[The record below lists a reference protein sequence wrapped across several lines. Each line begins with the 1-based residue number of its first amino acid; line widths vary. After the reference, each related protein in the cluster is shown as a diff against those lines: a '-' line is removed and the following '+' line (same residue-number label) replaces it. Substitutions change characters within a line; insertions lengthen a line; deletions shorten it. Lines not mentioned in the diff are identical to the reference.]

1 MDNGNYIQ
9 KASMTI
15 LRQIGEAFALLAT
28 LCASVLAVLPAVAAT
43 GGDDAPAVTRKGS
56 AVDPDQ
62 AHAPVARPTAYGNP
76 LWAIPLA
83 TLSISRQRPP
93 FTPSRRPP
101 APPPPVVVA
110 PPQQRVS
117 PPKAPEPER
126 LQLALI
132 GTVVGSAESIGVFL
146 DQPTQRLIRLK
157 IGEEHAGWI
166 LRAVRPREVTLEK
179 GARVEILS
187 LPQPGAAP
195 VRANQAL

>member
-1 MDNGNYIQ
+1 MIRPRPW
-9 KASMTI
+9 
-15 LRQIGEAFALLAT
+15 LALLAA
-28 LCASVLAVLPAVAAT
+28 LCASALAVPSAVAAT
-43 GGDDAPAVTRKGS
+43 GNDDLPALPGNRG
-56 AVDPDQ
+56 AVDPDRTR
-62 AHAPVARPTAYGNP
+62 APAAKPAAAYGNP

-83 TLSISRQRPP
+83 TLSISRQRPL

-101 APPPPVVVA
+101 APPPPVVIAA
-110 PPQQRVS
+110 PPPQPVQPAR
-117 PPKAPEPER
+117 APEPER

-157 IGEEHAGWI
+157 TGEEHAGWV

-187 LPQPGAAP
+187 LPRPGAAP
-195 VRANQAL
+195 AHRPNQGL

>member
-43 GGDDAPAVTRKGS
+43 GGDDAPAVTRNGD

-62 AHAPVARPTAYGNP
+62 AHAPVARPSAYGNP

-83 TLSISRQRPP
+83 TLSISRQRPL

-101 APPPPVVVA
+101 APPPPVVIAVP
-110 PPQQRVS
+110 PPQPVQPAR
-117 PPKAPEPER
+117 APEPER

-157 IGEEHAGWI
+157 TGEEH
-166 LRAVRPREVTLEK
+166 
-179 GARVEILS
+179 
-187 LPQPGAAP
+187 
-195 VRANQAL
+195 

>member
-1 MDNGNYIQ
+1 MIRPRPWLTLM
-9 KASMTI
+9 A
-15 LRQIGEAFALLAT
+15 A
-28 LCASVLAVLPAVAAT
+28 LCASALAVPSAVAAT
-43 GGDDAPAVTRKGS
+43 GNDEPPSLPGNRG
-56 AVDPDQ
+56 AVDPDR
-62 AHAPVARPTAYGNP
+62 ARAPAAKPAAAYGNP

-83 TLSISRQRPP
+83 TLSISRQRPL

-101 APPPPVVVA
+101 APPPPVVIVA
-110 PPQQRVS
+110 PPPQPVQPAR
-117 PPKAPEPER
+117 APEPER

-157 IGEEHAGWI
+157 TGEEHAGWI

-195 VRANQAL
+195 ASRPNQEL

>member
-1 MDNGNYIQ
+1 MIRPRPW
-9 KASMTI
+9 
-15 LRQIGEAFALLAT
+15 LALLAA
-28 LCASVLAVLPAVAAT
+28 LCASALGVPCAVAAT
-43 GGDDAPAVTRKGS
+43 GNDDLPALPGNRG
-56 AVDPDQ
+56 AVDPDRTR
-62 AHAPVARPTAYGNP
+62 APAAKPAAAYGNP

-83 TLSISRQRPP
+83 TLSISRQRPL

-101 APPPPVVVA
+101 APPPVVIAA
-110 PPQQRVS
+110 PPQPVQPAR
-117 PPKAPEPER
+117 APEPER

-157 IGEEHAGWI
+157 TGEEHAGWI

-187 LPQPGAAP
+187 LPRPGAAP
-195 VRANQAL
+195 ARRPNQEL